1 MIVTSASPAPPAR
14 TFCET
19 SGSALHWSVDDAK
32 KGMATKTLHHSD
44 ALDHTLPLGVSH
56 SSRLKDGRARPT
68 GTKRRRLSET

>member
-32 KGMATKTLHHSD
+32 KGMATKTLYHSD
-44 ALDHTLPLGVSH
+44 ALDHTLSDLPRELPLGVS
-56 SSRLKDGRARPT
+56 RTQEG
-68 GTKRRRLSET
+68 